1 MKVEKI
7 YWYDPVGLA
16 EWHSMDS
23 VKQLEPARCV
33 TIAEVIHE
41 TDAWIVTSAS
51 WSNVTGSDTEFADIT
66 VIPKGC
72 ITQRGE
78 YPKTRRNK

>member
-1 MKVEKI
+1 
-7 YWYDPVGLA
+7 
-16 EWHSMDS
+16 
-23 VKQLEPARCV
+23 
-33 TIAEVIHE
+33 
-41 TDAWIVTSAS
+41 VTSAS